1 MNMYSKD
8 MLVGILLASARPE
21 IQIIR
26 DDNSNIGYRVR
37 LKVIIRGR
45 EKFLKAI
52 KRSLLQHEITSSLA
66 LEESKARP
74 KPILRIAGIKN
85 IYKLN
90 GLIDIGVWDRNN
102 LWPEFRDAIDIVS
115 NGEHLT
121 LEGLEHLFAIK
132 GLI

>member
-1 MNMYSKD
+1 MSMYSKD
-8 MLVGILLASARPE
+8 MLIGILLASARPE

-45 EKFLKAI
+45 ENFLKAI

-66 LEESKARP
+66 LKESKARP
-74 KPILRIAGIKN
+74 KPILRIGGIKN

-90 GLIDIGVWDRNN
+90 GLIDIGIWDRNN
-102 LWPEFRDAIDIVS
+102 LWPEFREAIGIVS

-121 LEGLEHLFAIK
+121 LEGLENLFAIK